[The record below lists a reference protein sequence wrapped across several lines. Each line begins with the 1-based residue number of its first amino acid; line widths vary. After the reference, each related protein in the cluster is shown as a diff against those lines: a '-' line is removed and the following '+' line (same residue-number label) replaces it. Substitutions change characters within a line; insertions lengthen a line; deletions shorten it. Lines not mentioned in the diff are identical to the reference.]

1 VSDYANG
8 DIVMMLKGQLAE
20 VTRERDEARD
30 EISRVEKEWTR
41 EVNEIESQLP
51 DIAAL
56 TADRDRLAGALD
68 ELLSL
73 ASNAEC
79 EYWKDGCEKREPQRR
94 GEWCRR
100 CGAIQVARAAL
111 KAQP

>member
-1 VSDYANG
+1 MHDEYKTGTIMTAAVAAVEELTN
-8 DIVMMLKGQLAE
+8 L
-20 VTRERDEARD
+20 RDQ
-30 EISRVEKEWTR
+30 V
-41 EVNEIESQLP
+41 
-51 DIAAL
+51 AAL
-56 TADRDRLAGALD
+56 TADRDRLASALA

-100 CGAIQVARAAL
+100 CGAIHVARAAL